1 MSILNNVRFR
11 RVAAVWVLCF
21 GILGLLYFRAVEA
34 VRGGDRR
41 IGVQAEPGREG
52 LEVVAVVPGLPAD
65 RAGLRVG
72 DEILAVGGRPVRTT
86 AEFHQIAAE
95 LPRGRKV
102 EFLFRGKGG
111 IRTVEV
117 SLGVSPTWRTWLPFG
132 IDALTALCY
141 LGIALLAVGYLEQG
155 PKQGGTRDWRA
166 LLLFAFSL
174 SVAIELSLPPPG
186 SAVTL
191 WLRPVYLAVYYLL
204 TGLQM
209 GLELHLASL
218 IPERHPWLNGRRWVV
233 PLYYVAGLGLG
244 GMTCAAFLGEE
255 VLGIRF
261 FPWSADAISGF
272 LGDFGLP
279 AWAVAVSVLLAAQA
293 LRHPEPAGRH
303 QAGLVLAG
311 TFPWFLWLLGSL
323 VLGRLGW
330 PLPEP
335 AGALESLI
343 LLCYPLALFAAIY
356 RYQLFDIELVV
367 RRSLVYTVLTG
378 ALILVFYAVLGA
390 GGFLFSQLVA
400 GGERS
405 VWVVSASTLLLGLLV
420 SPLRRGL
427 QRIIDR
433 RFFPERQALRQSLI
447 ALAGRLPALG
457 KLPRMG
463 RHLVESLTSAFG
475 ARSALLLIANPETG
489 LLGVLAS
496 TGEEK
501 TENLLLPLEDPA
513 IELLQEA
520 QRPVAL
526 SQVAARNPAFSHR
539 LPAFDLAG
547 LAVPLVSQERLI
559 GILLVGRKE
568 GRRSYPAEEVDLLNL
583 LAHHVATVFENAR
596 LFESATYEG
605 LTGLLRREA
614 VLEQL
619 DKELERALRYGR
631 PLTVAMADIDHFK
644 RVNDHYGHLAGDSLL
659 RRVSQVAAGSLRSTD
674 WIGRYGGEELLLV
687 LPETD
692 LEGAAAL
699 AEKIRDLVQRTW
711 ISTEDGATVRATLS
725 IGLASLAEVREERGE
740 EAQVTGRD
748 LIATADRA
756 LYEAKNGGRNRVHPL
771 VAVA

>member
-1 MSILNNVRFR
+1 LNIVRFR
-11 RVAAVWVLCF
+11 RVVAIWVLCF
-21 GILGLLYFRAVEA
+21 GILGLLYIRAVEA

-41 IGVQAEPGREG
+41 IGVQTDRGEKG
-52 LEVVAVVPGLPAD
+52 LSVLSILPGLPAE

-72 DEILAVGGRPVRTT
+72 DEILTVGGRPVRTA
-86 AEFHQIAAE
+86 AELQGIAAE
-95 LPRGRKV
+95 FRRGTPV
-102 EFLFRGKGG
+102 EFRVRRQGAVRV
-111 IRTVEV
+111 IA
-117 SLGVSPTWRTWLPFG
+117 VSPGTRLAWAPFAL
-132 IDALTALCY
+132 DALTAFCY
-141 LGIALLAVGYLEQG
+141 LGIALLALAHR
-155 PKQGGTRDWRA
+155 KQGGPARQAVGDPRPV
-166 LLLFAFSL
+166 LLFAFSL
-174 SVAIELSLPPPG
+174 AVAVELSLPLPG
-186 SAVTL
+186 SAGTL
-191 WLRPVYLAVYYLL
+191 WLRPVYRAAFYLL

-218 IPERHPWLNGRRWVV
+218 IPERPDWLRRRRRLV
-233 PLYYVAGLGLG
+233 PLYYAAGLGLG
-244 GMTCAAFLGEE
+244 MVTCAAFLGEE
-255 VLGIRF
+255 VLGLQL
-261 FPWSADAISGF
+261 FPWNADAIAGF

-279 AWAVAVSVLLAAQA
+279 AWAVAVSVLLVAQA

-311 TFPWFLWLLGSL
+311 IFPWFLWLLATS
-323 VLGRLGW
+323 VLTRLGW
-330 PLPEP
+330 TLPATAES
-335 AGALESLI
+335 LETLI

-367 RRSLVYTVLTG
+367 RRSLVYSVLTG

-420 SPLRRGL
+420 SPLRRAV

-447 ALAGRLPALG
+447 ALAGKLPALG

-463 RHLVESLTSAFG
+463 RHLVESLTGAFG
-475 ARSALLLIANPETG
+475 ARSALLLIANPETR

-496 TGEEK
+496 TGEER
-501 TENLLLPLEDPA
+501 TETPLFSLEDPA
-513 IELLQEA
+513 VEFLREA

-526 SQVAARNPAFSHR
+526 SQIAARSPAFAHR
-539 LPAFDLAG
+539 LPTFDAAG

-559 GILLVGRKE
+559 GVLLVGRKE

-659 RRVSQVAAGSLRSTD
+659 RRVSQVAAGSLRGTD

-692 LEGAAAL
+692 LEGAAVL
-699 AEKIRDLVQRTW
+699 AEKIRGLVQRTW
-711 ISTEDGATVRATLS
+711 ISTEEGDIVRATLS

-740 EAQVTGRD
+740 EARITARD
-748 LIATADRA
+748 LIAAADRA

-771 VAVA
+771 GAAA

>member
-1 MSILNNVRFR
+1 MNNDRFR
-11 RVAAVWVLCF
+11 RAVAIWVLCF

-34 VRGGDRR
+34 VRGGDQR
-41 IGVQAEPGREG
+41 IGVQAEQGLEG
-52 LEVVAVVPGLPAD
+52 LEVVTVLPGLPAD

-72 DEILAVGGRPVRTT
+72 DEILAVGGRQVRTT
-86 AEFHQIAAE
+86 GEFHGIVAE
-95 LPRGRKV
+95 LQRGRMV
-102 EFLFRGKGG
+102 ELLLRQKDG

-117 SLGVSPTWRTWLPFG
+117 ALGVSPTWGTWIPFG

-141 LGIALLAVGYLEQG
+141 LGIALLALGYLKQG
-155 PKQGGTRDWRA
+155 AREGGTRDSRS

-174 SVAIELSLPPPG
+174 AVSIELCLPPAG
-186 SAVTL
+186 SVVPP
-191 WLRPVYLAVYYLL
+191 WLRPLYLAAYYLL

-218 IPERHPWLNGRRWVV
+218 IPERPDWLRRRRWVV
-233 PLYYVAGLGLG
+233 PLYYAIGLGLG
-244 GMTCAAFLGEE
+244 TVTCASFLVEE
-255 VLGIRF
+255 MLGRRL
-261 FPWSADAISGF
+261 FPWSADAIAGF
-272 LGDFGLP
+272 LGNFALP
-279 AWAVAVSVLLAAQA
+279 GWAVAVSALLASQA
-293 LRHPEPAGRH
+293 LGRPEPVGRH

-311 TFPWFLWLLGSL
+311 TFPWFLWLLGTS
-323 VLGRLGW
+323 VLTRLGW
-330 PLPEP
+330 PIPEQ

-367 RRSLVYTVLTG
+367 RRSLVYSVLTG

-390 GGFLFSQLVA
+390 GGFLFSRLVA

-405 VWVVSASTLLLGLLV
+405 IWVVSASTLLLGLLV
-420 SPLRRGL
+420 SPLRRAV

-447 ALAGRLPALG
+447 ALAGTLPALG

-463 RHLVESLTSAFG
+463 RHLVESLTGAFG

-496 TGEEK
+496 TEEER
-501 TENLLLPLEDPA
+501 TETPLFSLDDPA
-513 IELLQEA
+513 IELLREA
-520 QRPVAL
+520 RRPVAL
-526 SQVAARNPAFSHR
+526 AQLAARGPAFAHR
-539 LPAFDLAG
+539 LPAFDPAG

-559 GILLVGRKE
+559 GVLLVGRKE
-568 GRRSYPAEEVDLLNL
+568 GGRSYPAEEVDLLNL

-699 AEKIRDLVQRTW
+699 AEKIRSLVQRTW
-711 ISTEDGATVRATLS
+711 IVTEEGATVRATLS
-725 IGLASLAEVREERGE
+725 IGLASLAEMREERGVE
-740 EAQVTGRD
+740 MRITARH
-748 LIATADRA
+748 LIAAADRA

-771 VAVA
+771 GAVA